1 MFLGEERPSAVG
13 RHGAVHDIESELAHG
28 LPTFPYQ
35 EIPYIPVY
43 AAAGD
48 PDEIQFG
55 LVLRGQDGQLINDEV
70 AAALPQV
77 PRKPPLFCC
86 EVATW

>member
-13 RHGAVHDIESELAHG
+13 RHEAVHDIESELAHG

-48 PDEIQFG
+48 EIQFG
-55 LVLRGQDGQLINDEV
+55 LVLRGQDGQPINDKV
-70 AAALPQV
+70 GAALPS
-77 PRKPPLFCC
+77 KPFLFRC
-86 EVATW
+86 EEATL